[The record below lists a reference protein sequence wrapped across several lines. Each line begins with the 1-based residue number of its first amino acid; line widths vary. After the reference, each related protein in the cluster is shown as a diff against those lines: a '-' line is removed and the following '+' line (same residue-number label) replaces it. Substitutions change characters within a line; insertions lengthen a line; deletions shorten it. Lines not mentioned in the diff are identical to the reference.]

1 MAVRLLLWLLAGVA
15 LFGWSGRV
23 GSGSEGIARSG
34 CTASATKAL
43 VRSFVR
49 NYGAGRVAVINRMFA
64 PKPRFQ
70 WYSTGKPGER
80 VGRSSYVRSNLARYF
95 RSRVRVHERLR
106 ITELNAGYDPAR
118 DIVNFAGKLVRSADD
133 IRPRRSPHDFKG
145 AADCVAGRPT
155 LIVWS
160 M

>member
-1 MAVRLLLWLLAGVA
+1 
-15 LFGWSGRV
+15 
-23 GSGSEGIARSG
+23 
-34 CTASATKAL
+34 
-43 VRSFVR
+43 
-49 NYGAGRVAVINRMFA
+49 MFA

-80 VGRSSYVRSNLARYF
+80 IGRPSYVRSNLARYF
-95 RSRVRVHERLR
+95 RSRIRVHERLR
-106 ITELNAGYDPAR
+106 ITELGAGYDPAR

-133 IRPRRSPHDFKG
+133 IRPRRPPHDFKG
-145 AADCVAGRPT
+145 AADCVAGRAM